1 MLDTGSQIAEKK
13 MLDKTKPGATQSNAL
28 SWNLAASIE
37 YLESSIKNRESIQHP
52 VSRNR
57 IQDWSVNHGQ
67 HTHH

>member
-52 VSRNR
+52 ASRKG
-57 IQDWSVNHGQ
+57 V
-67 HTHH
+67 

>member
-28 SWNLAASIE
+28 SWNLASRIQNPV
-37 YLESSIKNRESIQHP
+37 SSSNRVSSIQHP
-52 VSRNR
+52 VSRIR